1 MLQFRQGDERLV
13 LAHLTRWWR
22 QRRKP
27 NPRIKAEA
35 IMLEITPA
43 AQDYI
48 AEKLAK
54 EPAGSQ
60 IRIGVEYPGTQRAQ
74 VNFALCPQ
82 GQEEPTDTPL
92 AFDDFYVYVQADSAP
107 YLKDAV
113 VDYKQDTFGGQ
124 LSVQAPYAKAAPLN
138 ENSSLSE
145 QINHILHTDVNP
157 SLAAHGGFVSLVELT
172 EDNIAVLQFGGGCQG
187 CGMVDTTLKDGVA
200 KALQEQLSEL
210 NGVRDVTDHSVRE
223 HAYYK

>member
-54 EPAGSQ
+54 EPVVHRSAS
-60 IRIGVEYPGTQRAQ
+60 VSNTQ
-74 VNFALCPQ
+74 
-82 GQEEPTDTPL
+82 GH
-92 AFDDFYVYVQADSAP
+92 SAP
-107 YLKDAV
+107 KS
-113 VDYKQDTFGGQ
+113 T
-124 LSVQAPYAKAAPLN
+124 SPSAPKAKK
-138 ENSSLSE
+138 SL
-145 QINHILHTDVNP
+145 QIP
-157 SLAAHGGFVSLVELT
+157 P
-172 EDNIAVLQFGGGCQG
+172 
-187 CGMVDTTLKDGVA
+187 
-200 KALQEQLSEL
+200 
-210 NGVRDVTDHSVRE
+210 
-223 HAYYK
+223 